1 VVLLTI
7 IPKTKGK
14 TMRLS
19 TKAMA
24 IAGAVIWGG
33 CGMFLTGL
41 LNQLIPPFGGQF
53 LQTMSSV
60 YPGYH
65 VTSGLAGVLI
75 GTLYGIVDG
84 AVGGFLFAWVYNRFA
99 G

>member
-1 VVLLTI
+1 
-7 IPKTKGK
+7 
-14 TMRLS
+14 MRLS

-65 VTSGLAGVLI
+65 VTSVVRQADQRLSNTTRARLTFSRTSDALAVQTKGLGLS
-75 GTLYGIVDG
+75 LC
-84 AVGGFLFAWVYNRFA
+84 LSM
-99 G
+99 